1 MSVFPLDN
9 QSNAC
14 YIVNGVILWR
24 RKLEQKHSDQ
34 KRADTDSQSLS
45 TQTGEGGAQ
54 ANDSQSGRCLIP
66 GTGLDRFSMS
76 RLAQEIGY
84 SDATLYL
91 YFRNKDDLLFTVVDK
106 AFSKG

>member
-1 MSVFPLDN
+1 LTIKVTHVTLLTALFYGGESLN
-9 QSNAC
+9 RNTATRYQRKQEKEELRQT
-14 YIVNGVILWR
+14 IL
-24 RKLEQKHSDQ
+24 KAAGALFLEQ
-34 KRADTDSQSLS
+34 
-45 TQTGEGGAQ
+45 GY
-54 ANDSQSGRCLIP
+54 
-66 GTGLDRFSMS
+66 DRFSMS